1 VGLYDLSTFPV
12 PPELIAAGS
21 DGNVYVANGG
31 GPNAIGQVSPDGVLT
46 VTYPLPSP
54 QTIVDGMVSG
64 SDGAIWFTAL
74 CATCEDIDRL
84 DIGTP
89 GTGLPEALT
98 ALLVGPAV
106 YIGTRRSK
114 RRRPAAA

>member
-1 VGLYDLSTFPV
+1 
-12 PPELIAAGS
+12 
-21 DGNVYVANGG
+21 
-31 GPNAIGQVSPDGVLT
+31 VLT
-46 VTYPLPSP
+46 ATYALPST
-54 QTIVDGMVSG
+54 QTIVDGLVSG

-74 CATCEDIDRL
+74 CTTCQDIDRL

-89 GTGLPEALT
+89 GTGLPEAPSILFFPVT

-106 YIGTRRSK
+106 YLGSRRSK